1 MRSRARTMVCV
12 FITECQ
18 ASTRSGIFT
27 MLVKVDV
34 VDNSRVAHQTKN
46 EMKSL
51 ARKLGL
57 RRILKSGMRHASNA
71 LFHMVN
77 IFRHDISD
85 RVAVRINGKEV
96 ICDVF
101 PCKDN
106 RYIALIGHYGRLD
119 NPDTMTCTFGS
130 GEVSKCMWID
140 DYPHRNEGE
149 QLLICL
155 FPVPEAD
162 KRMGA
167 TSISLQTRS
176 GIVLSK
182 LTIRF
187 KVTAKKYHLAAT
199 TLMRDEEHILCEW
212 IEYYRAIGV
221 EHFYIYDNRS
231 LKKNKIRKLLEPY
244 TEQGIVTLL
253 DWDYLYAKN
262 RKNSRRFCQRGQ
274 MHHCLYKYG
283 HLSTWMFFIDV
294 DEFVFPVDR
303 NQTSVLPLLK
313 KYDQNPEVAAL
324 QFKMIWFGNSGHT
337 KVPKGLI
344 IENYTHR
351 AADVVPEGR
360 EKCCVRP
367 DKVEL
372 MFIHNVKQYLE
383 DSVKVIVPPEQFRI
397 NHYSTLSAKRRRHR
411 DEQLNVTEDTGMQ
424 KFVPLVRQQL
434 RNR

>member
-1 MRSRARTMVCV
+1 MKEMGQQHMTQPVTEIPRS
-12 FITECQ
+12 FP
-18 ASTRSGIFT
+18 
-27 MLVKVDV
+27 
-34 VDNSRVAHQTKN
+34 KN

-71 LFHMVN
+71 LFHMVH

-85 RVAVRINGKEV
+85 RVEVRINGKEV

-106 RYIALIGHYGRLD
+106 RYIALIGRYGRLD
-119 NPDTMTCTFGS
+119 NPDTMTCVFES
-130 GEVSKCMWID
+130 GEVSKCIWID

-149 QLLICL
+149 QVLICL

-167 TSISLQTRS
+167 TSISLQTRN
-176 GIVLSK
+176 GIVLGK
-182 LTIRF
+182 LTIHF
-187 KVTAKKYHLAAT
+187 NVSPKKYHLTAT
-199 TLMRDEEHILCEW
+199 TLVRNEERILREW
-212 IEYYRAIGV
+212 IEYCRAIGV

-231 LKKNKIRKLLEPY
+231 LKKNKVRKLLEPY

-294 DEFVFPVDR
+294 DEFVFPVDH
-303 NQTSVLPLLK
+303 NQTSVLPLLE
-313 KYDQNPEVAAL
+313 KYDHNSEVAAL
-324 QFKMIWFGNSGHT
+324 QFKMIWFGNSGHK
-337 KVPKGLI
+337 KVPEGLI

-351 AADVVPEGR
+351 AADVVQEGR

-372 MFIHNVKQYLE
+372 MLIHNVKQYLE
-383 DSVKVIVPPEQFRI
+383 GSVKVIVPPEQYRI
-397 NHYSTLSAKRRRHR
+397 NHYNTLSAKRRRHR

-424 KFVPLVRQQL
+424 KFVPMVCQQL